1 MSVFL
6 FFILNIKINE
16 LKTHS
21 AKDSKEPNP
30 IVIIIKKKNIH
41 QTHGKGIKL
50 KASGYTFISSST
62 YNSTHW
68 NFKILYDYALHLINK
83 TEKIE
88 LENSSN
94 IKKFAQKI
102 I

>member
-1 MSVFL
+1 MYEKEITTFVVIETPSIKNPRQIANLMSMSVFL

-41 QTHGKGIKL
+41 QTNGKGIKL

-62 YNSTHW
+62 YNSTH
-68 NFKILYDYALHLINK
+68 
-83 TEKIE
+83 
-88 LENSSN
+88 
-94 IKKFAQKI
+94 
-102 I
+102 